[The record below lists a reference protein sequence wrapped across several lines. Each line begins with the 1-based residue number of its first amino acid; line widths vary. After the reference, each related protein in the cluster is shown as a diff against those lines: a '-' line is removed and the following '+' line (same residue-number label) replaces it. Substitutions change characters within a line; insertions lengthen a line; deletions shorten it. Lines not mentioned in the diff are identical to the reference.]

1 MSTEAEW
8 RQRPKRVLKLRGYY
22 NLHELSNK
30 NNPHHI
36 VVCDRRFSSCREEVE
51 KQKNIHWIHWKWS
64 KYQPCSHKH
73 SYLLN
78 QLHYTPTIRFIR
90 AHLTSSGHLLKYKH
104 MNVASRLDVLCV
116 FLQTFA
122 LTSFFFSYKT
132 LKNCCLY
139 VFSNQAVS
147 YSLTPVTQHR
157 FPNACRLF
165 SRWRSKINLRELWK
179 CSLTCWVV
187 VSTLLLL
194 LFFIF

>member
-122 LTSFFFSYKT
+122 LTSFFFFLTKHWKT
-132 LKNCCLY
+132 VAFLCSPTRLSVSLWPLTSILRHTTSLSKCL
-139 VFSNQAVS
+139 
-147 YSLTPVTQHR
+147 
-157 FPNACRLF
+157 
-165 SRWRSKINLRELWK
+165 
-179 CSLTCWVV
+179 
-187 VSTLLLL
+187 
-194 LFFIF
+194 